1 MACMRRAWLRYIS
14 YLGAFTGA
22 YREEL
27 LQKWVGWCREASVPV
42 SADFCLRNTMADA
55 VTIR

>member
-1 MACMRRAWLRYIS
+1 MRRAWLRYIS